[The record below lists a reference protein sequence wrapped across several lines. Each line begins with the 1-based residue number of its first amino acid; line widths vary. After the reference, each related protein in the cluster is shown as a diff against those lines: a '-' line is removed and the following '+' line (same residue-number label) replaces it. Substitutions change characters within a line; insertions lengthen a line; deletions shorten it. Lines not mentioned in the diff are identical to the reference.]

1 MTLMEKT
8 EDNLKGKPGNLSVAT
23 EIIFL
28 IDPFC
33 SETKQM
39 QQKWER
45 LLIILLDITI
55 ENTLHWQP
63 LFY

>member
-8 EDNLKGKPGNLSVAT
+8 EDNLKGKPRNLSVAT

-39 QQKWER
+39 QQKWKR

-55 ENTLHWQP
+55 ENTLHRQP